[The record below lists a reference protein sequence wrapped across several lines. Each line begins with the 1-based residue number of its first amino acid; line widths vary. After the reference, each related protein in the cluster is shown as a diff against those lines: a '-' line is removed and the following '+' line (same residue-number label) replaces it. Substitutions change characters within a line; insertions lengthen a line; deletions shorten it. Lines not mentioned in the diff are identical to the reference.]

1 MMHIPRPH
9 WEYRERVAKSWGGVT
24 QSRDRAA
31 KSTGQFLYIE
41 ETGYG
46 IERTSSQFQGTCY

>member
-24 QSRDRAA
+24 KSRDRAA

-41 ETGYG
+41 ETGYVVSSR
-46 IERTSSQFQGTCY
+46 ERAIKSFFT